1 MSATGELIV
10 AGLLD
15 HELVRTDAYGIDPM
29 PTVGSGDT
37 SHLPDTD
44 AHESAELTAVNSNGM
59 FFVKAPKLFFC
70 YGINCSK
77 YSLKFLMFLSIDDL
91 KFS

>member
-15 HELVRTDAYGIDPM
+15 HELIGFNAYGIDPM
-29 PTVGSGDT
+29 PTVGSGDA

-44 AHESAELTAVNSNGM
+44 AHEFAEFTAVNSYRM
-59 FFVKAPKLFFC
+59 FLVTAPKLFFS
-70 YGINCSK
+70 NS
-77 YSLKFLMFLSIDDL
+77 
-91 KFS
+91 

>member
-15 HELVRTDAYGIDPM
+15 HKLVGTDAYGIDPM
-29 PTVGSGDT
+29 PTMVSGDA

-44 AHESAELTAVNSNGM
+44 AHESAEFTAVNSYGM
-59 FFVKAPKLFFC
+59 FFVKAPKLFF
-70 YGINCSK
+70 S
-77 YSLKFLMFLSIDDL
+77 YSRKSRF
-91 KFS
+91 